1 LRFFQSNG
9 HTNGAG
15 GDSDLDGSFRDHP
28 LAQHSKLT
36 TSLTAAGTDDE
47 DMIDITPRSS
57 PGDVIGGGGGGG
69 SSSGYHRET
78 ATESDTERDFGH
90 LGGGGGGGGGG
101 GNHHNQRTMH
111 QLHHQ
116 HVPTH
121 SAFGD
126 PMDGEFREKDPLR
139 KASTVTVC
147 GVNQDHDHMSKATSP
162 RLVAG
167 SQLPVPSFRWRG
179 TQLYSLSGQFN

>member
-1 LRFFQSNG
+1 LLISFFQSNG

-15 GDSDLDGSFRDHP
+15 GDGDLDGTFRDHP
-28 LAQHSKLT
+28 LAQHTKLT

-90 LGGGGGGGGGG
+90 SGGNGG
-101 GNHHNQRTMH
+101 GNHHNQRTM
-111 QLHHQ
+111 HQ

-126 PMDGEFREKDPLR
+126 PMDGEFGEIHCVKHP
-139 KASTVTVC
+139 
-147 GVNQDHDHMSKATSP
+147 M
-162 RLVAG
+162 
-167 SQLPVPSFRWRG
+167 
-179 TQLYSLSGQFN
+179 SLSVVLIKITNI